1 MIQQL
6 KETPLGNAE
15 IIVPQINNLENRP
28 AINAI
33 PATDEEDFI
42 PKSVYD
48 KLPSLLKDACEV
60 FKDRHE
66 RDIFLIGALT
76 VLGGA
81 FHNLYAYND
90 VDKKKVAANLFSF
103 VVAPPASG
111 KGALNYSRKIINK
124 IIQTF
129 AEYHKTLGSKATA
142 KLSLPGNIS
151 SAGLMKLLQENKGSG
166 IITESEI
173 DTLVNV
179 MKQDWGNYS
188 DILRSAFENESTS
201 LYRKTEKEHI
211 EVESVKLS
219 LAVSGTPNQFRRLMG
234 STENGLF
241 SRGCYYVYESQSSQL
256 ACFGRMNNAKEKDLD
271 ILFADFAE
279 IADSYY
285 KFHLGFEKIQVI
297 FKEDDL
303 KEIQTALQS
312 EFNRVSSFVEL
323 SSNIKRSFVIALKV
337 ATILSFLEECETGII
352 KENFECSKSSLEVA
366 IDFMRTNLN
375 HSYKAYELLPK
386 KDKGSLKVNQERLYF
401 ELPVEF
407 TRPEAKIIASKI
419 GIAERT
425 MDDYLKVFKEKG
437 VVEKKD
443 KEKYKKIE

>member
-1 MIQQL
+1 MQ
-6 KETPLGNAE
+6 E
-15 IIVPQINNLENRP
+15 IIINQDD
-28 AINAI
+28 NAN
-33 PATDEEDFI
+33 EEGFI
-42 PKSVYD
+42 PRNVYD
-48 KLPSLLKDACEV
+48 KLPSLLKEACNV
-60 FKDRHE
+60 FNDRHE
-66 RDIFLIGALT
+66 KDIFLLGALT

-103 VVAPPASG
+103 IVAPPASG
-111 KGALNYSRKIINK
+111 KGALNYSKKILSKIIE
-124 IIQTF
+124 TF
-129 AEYHKTLGSKATA
+129 AAYSKTLGSKATA

-151 SAGLMKLLQENKGSG
+151 SAGLMKLLQENNGSG

-211 EVESVKLS
+211 EVDNVKLS
-219 LAVSGTPNQFRRLMG
+219 LAVSGTPNQFKRLMG

-241 SRGCYYVYESQSSQL
+241 SRGCYYVFDNTSSQL

-279 IADSYY
+279 IADNYY
-285 KFHLGFEKIQVI
+285 KLHLGFEKIQVI
-297 FKEDDL
+297 FKEDQL
-303 KEIQTALQS
+303 KEIQTALQT
-312 EFNRVSSFVEL
+312 EFNRISSIGEL

-337 ATILSFLEECETGII
+337 ATILTLLKECENGSLI
-352 KENFECSKSSLEVA
+352 ENIDCSKVALEVA
-366 IDFMRTNLN
+366 IDFMKTNLN
-375 HSYKAYELLPK
+375 HSYKAFELLPK

-401 ELPVEF
+401 ELPTLF
-407 TRPEAKIIASKI
+407 TRPEAKIIASKL

-437 VVEKKD
+437 MVEKID
-443 KEKYKKIE
+443 KEQYKKIE